1 MVHAKSL
8 ISFAPIQ
15 GITDFRFRRCF
26 NEHFGGVA
34 RYYAPYIRLEK
45 GMNIPKARIR
55 DIDQDNNQS
64 IQLIPQVM
72 SNRADEM
79 LYLAGFLEDQ
89 GYAEMN
95 WNLGC
100 PYPMVTNRK
109 LGAGLLPHPEIVN
122 DLLAEIMPKINIK
135 LSVKLRLGLE
145 DPQDLGKLLPI
156 LNRFSLEEIIIHP
169 RIGKQLY
176 KGIANRDIFEH
187 LLPYC
192 DHPVGYNGDLKDIT
206 DIQAC
211 QNRFPDV
218 KHFMIGRALIANPFM
233 AEDLTGVEMSA
244 DSKRER
250 FMKFN
255 NSLAEEYLSALS
267 GPSHLLNK
275 MRGFWEY
282 FSLSFTNSHKVFKRI
297 KKATSLEK
305 YYSAVSTILTEESW
319 DA

>member
-1 MVHAKSL
+1 MIISL
-8 ISFAPIQ
+8 APIQ

-45 GMNIPKARIR
+45 GMNIPKARMR
-55 DIDQDNNQS
+55 DIDPENNQS
-64 IQLIPQVM
+64 IQLVPQIM
-72 SNRADEM
+72 SNKAEEM

-109 LGAGLLPHPEIVN
+109 LGAGLLPHPEIVH
-122 DLLAEIMPKINIK
+122 DLLAEIIPKISIR

-145 DPQDLGKLLPI
+145 DPQDLEKLLPVF
-156 LNRFSLEEIIIHP
+156 NRFSLEEIIIHP

-176 KGIANRDIFEH
+176 KGQANRDIFERV
-187 LLPYC
+187 LPYC
-192 DHPVGYNGDLKDIT
+192 NHPVAYNGDLKDIT

-211 QNRFPDV
+211 HNRFPDV
-218 KHFMIGRALIANPFM
+218 KHFMIGRALIANPFL
-233 AEDLTGVEMSA
+233 ADDISGLEMSA
-244 DSKRER
+244 EYKIER
-250 FMKFN
+250 FKKFHD
-255 NSLAEEYLSALS
+255 SLVEEYLSALS
-267 GPSHLLNK
+267 GPSHLLTR

-297 KKATSLEK
+297 KKANSLEK

>member
-1 MVHAKSL
+1 MIVSL
-8 ISFAPIQ
+8 APIQ

-26 NEHFGGVA
+26 NQHFGGVT
-34 RYYAPYIRLEK
+34 RFYAPYIRMEK
-45 GMNIPKARIR
+45 GMNIPKARAR
-55 DIDQDNNQS
+55 DIAPGNNDT
-64 IQLIPQVM
+64 IQLVPQLM
-72 SNRADEM
+72 SNKVEEM
-79 LYLAGFLEDQ
+79 LFLAGIFEDQ
-89 GYAEMN
+89 GYDEMN

-100 PYPMVTNRK
+100 PYPMVTNRR

-122 DLLAEIMPKINIK
+122 DLLAEIMPKINIR

-145 DPQDLGKLLPI
+145 DPQDLAKLLPV

-176 KGIANRDIFEH
+176 KGKANRDIFEF

-192 DHPVGYNGDLKDIT
+192 DHPVAYNGDLTDSA

-211 QNRFPDV
+211 RSRFPDV

-244 DSKRER
+244 ESRIER
-250 FMKFN
+250 FKKFH
-255 NSLAEEYLSALS
+255 NSLTEEYLSALS
-267 GPSHLLNK
+267 GPSHFLTR

-282 FSLSFTNSHKVFKRI
+282 FSLSFTNSHKVFKRV

-305 YYSAVSTILTEESW
+305 YYSAVSTILTEETW
-319 DA
+319 VA